1 MLRAYSILST
11 WIGLLENNVKVA
23 WWEEQRVVV
32 FFFSGLRNTL
42 GYVPLLIPQSS
53 YVCLNK
59 FFIVEN
65 NFAVYNTVRS
75 FSTEKILFI

>member
-1 MLRAYSILST
+1 MWKLHDGRSKE
-11 WIGLLENNVKVA
+11 LLF
-23 WWEEQRVVV
+23 